1 MARSITIRKSIPLFR
16 TEGQNFEEHTF
27 FGPGTY
33 SVVRIPNPIKKDG
46 PAWLKLA
53 AEPWGT
59 AEPCWEAAAETS
71 KIKKSAPATFG
82 PRAQLPGFIVAA
94 ICVLLTLFT
103 IDFNFLNRPVA
114 DLPSLKMEL
123 AGLVNELD
131 NITNHYPLLTSPTQ
145 KSYQQCFEKATYG
158 LDIYS
163 RYRAVQQTQQA
174 EVLSRKPTVGP
185 YFDALNAIDE
195 QLYHAWHDWG
205 VTNRDALISRL
216 QAQKTRLVSSDLMIQ
231 QRLDARSAW
240 LAAINDQNSV
250 PLLEF
255 NERLEQE
262 IGDTDPSLKDA
273 ARQNRDCADH
283 AIRLLAKINHIRAE
297 IAKDKRTPKSVQ
309 TASAP

>member
-1 MARSITIRKSIPLFR
+1 MARSITIRKSLPLFR

-33 SVVRIPNPIKKDG
+33 SVVRIPNPIKKSG
-46 PAWLKLA
+46 PAWFKLA

-59 AEPCWEAAAETS
+59 AEACWRAAETS
-71 KIKKSAPATFG
+71 QIRKPAPTTFE
-82 PRAQLPGFIVAA
+82 PRVQLPGIVVTA
-94 ICVLLTLFT
+94 ICVVLTIFTVNFSSLF
-103 IDFNFLNRPVA
+103 NGPVA

-131 NITNHYPLLTSPTQ
+131 NITNHYPLLSSPTQ
-145 KSYQQCFEKATYG
+145 KSYQQCFEKAIYG

-163 RYRAVQQTQQA
+163 LYRAVQQIEQA
-174 EVLSRKPTVGP
+174 EVLNRKPTIGP
-185 YFDALNAIDE
+185 YFDTLNAIDE

-205 VTNRDALISRL
+205 IPNRDALISKL
-216 QAQKTRLVSSDLMIQ
+216 QAQKIRLVSGDLMLQ
-231 QRLDARSAW
+231 QRLDARTAW
-240 LAAINDQNSV
+240 LAAANEQNTV
-250 PLLEF
+250 ALVQF

-262 IGDTDPSLKDA
+262 IADTDPSLKDA

-283 AIRLLAKINHIRAE
+283 AIRLLVKINHIRAE
-297 IAKDKRTPKSVQ
+297 IAKDKRTPKPVQ